1 MKYIRFGGDVRTVN
15 EQLLNIFSANGLIM
29 EATIRKIL
37 IVQKEN
43 SRTVAR

>member
-15 EQLLNIFSANGLIM
+15 EQLLNIFSTNDLIK
-29 EATIRKIL
+29 EATIRKIR
-37 IVQKEN
+37 IVQKED